1 MRFSILIILS
11 LFSIGSYAQ
20 ELNAKKP
27 VKLSGISNAT
37 TQDIK
42 PPVLSPPKPKDA
54 LNIPKPTTN
63 TPPIAV
69 EEKPIN
75 LSGQNGFV
83 DPNVKYLTKLN
94 KQRGGFETDPAMKK
108 NQDYGQITTKA
119 PNVYILFRDF
129 GSIDG
134 DQIKMSV
141 NLVTLMP
148 QTTLSGDFKIYN
160 LALVPGF
167 NKIDFLALNQGAEGP
182 NTAEFKIIEFDEN
195 GKVLVENAWN
205 LATGFSATFLIIKE

>member
-1 MRFSILIILS
+1 MRFFILIILS
-11 LFSIGSYAQ
+11 LFSAGLSAQ

-27 VKLSGISNAT
+27 IKLTGISNPT
-37 TQDIK
+37 TPAIK
-42 PPVLSPPKPKDA
+42 PPVLTPPKPTDA

-63 TPPIAV
+63 TPPIGV
-69 EEKPIN
+69 EDKPIN

-83 DPNVKYLTKLN
+83 DPNVKYLEKLN
-94 KQRGGFETDPAMKK
+94 KQRGGYETDPAMKK

-119 PNVYILFRDF
+119 TNVYILFRDF

-134 DQIKMSV
+134 DEIKMSV
-141 NLVTLMP
+141 NMVTLMP
-148 QTTLSGDFKIYN
+148 RTTLSSNFKVYN
-160 LALVPGF
+160 LVLVQGF
-167 NKIDFLALNQGAEGP
+167 NKIDFLALNQGREGP
-182 NTAEFKIIEFDEN
+182 NTAEFKIIEYDEN